1 MHERSWKQ
9 IDKIFCNAKDR
20 IFSSLSTIALD
31 DIFHHLSGIRI
42 TLISHTHTHTYV
54 HHKRI
59 LSQQDNMVKLQDLPQ
74 FAALTT
80 AASQFNTDEKLHLR
94 NLVGDA
100 ARSEGLVATHE
111 NASRG
116 NKIVLDYSRQQ
127 VVGDTMET
135 LFDMADQCGL
145 VQKMEEMRCGKRINE
160 TENRMVLHHALRMPK
175 GYDFG
180 NCETGSEILAEV
192 HSVLDAMSVFVDK
205 VRSGEHTGASGKAIK
220 NVVAIGIGGSQLGPE
235 FAFEALR
242 ADKTAAAAAEGRKLC
257 FLANV
262 DPVDFELCTRD
273 LDPEETM
280 IIVISKTFTTAEVIY
295 SYMYIYLKYI
305 L

>member
-1 MHERSWKQ
+1 
-9 IDKIFCNAKDR
+9 
-20 IFSSLSTIALD
+20 
-31 DIFHHLSGIRI
+31 
-42 TLISHTHTHTYV
+42 
-54 HHKRI
+54 
-59 LSQQDNMVKLQDLPQ
+59 MVKLQDLPQ
-74 FAALTT
+74 FTALTT
-80 AASQFNTDEKLHLR
+80 AASQFKTDEKLHLR

-116 NKIVLDYSRQQ
+116 NRIVLDYSRQQ

-180 NCETGSEILAEV
+180 NCESGSEILAEV
-192 HSVLDAMSVFVDK
+192 HSVLDAMSAFVDK

-220 NVVAIGIGGSQLGPE
+220 NVIAIGIGGSQLGPE

-295 SYMYIYLKYI
+295 SYMYIYLTYI